1 MTDCSSCNIVL
12 DVAVIG
18 KEILPIELMSN
29 SHIILLDE
37 IPISENT
44 FKNIFYPYGETF
56 GIDKNIINSNNLI
69 NYITFLPPWRTVN
82 NEPFSLNNTIISNIE
97 TDLNVSRSCF
107 TICSLLD
114 LTKELCNIN
123 SLCDINCCSVVC
135 ALTWGDIM
143 NILKNDYFIKDNTTI
158 KMYLVIN
165 VLFKS
170 PNTCV
175 LPTIVKFKYVVDIY
189 VSNN

>member
-1 MTDCSSCNIVL
+1 MACNNIVL

-18 KEILPIELMSN
+18 KEILPIEIMSN
-29 SHIILLDE
+29 SHIVELDE
-37 IPISENT
+37 IPISETT

-56 GIDKNIINSNNLI
+56 GIDKSIISNNTSLM
-69 NYITFLPPWRTVN
+69 NYITFLTPWRTVKTI
-82 NEPFSLNNTIISNIE
+82 PFSLNNTIISNIE

-114 LTKELCNIN
+114 LTKELCSIN

-135 ALTWGDIM
+135 ALTWSDIM
-143 NILKNDYFIKDNTTI
+143 NILKNEYFIEDNTTI

-170 PNTCV
+170 PNTCI
-175 LPTIVKFKYVVDIY
+175 LPTIIKFRYVVDIY
-189 VSNN
+189 TSNN